1 VQRLKVMA
9 DLDLT
14 QSRRPQD
21 GKFRF
26 VHAGRNVDV
35 RMSVIPTIWGEN
47 VVLRLLGGAL
57 KITGFEELGCSR
69 GVARTLDDASKSPHG
84 LVLVTGPTGSG
95 KSTTLY
101 TALTRINSPE
111 RNVVAIEDPV
121 EYRLPMVRHVQVNSE
136 IGLSFAGALRAIMR
150 QDPDVILLGEIRD
163 EETARIAVQAALTG
177 HLVLSTLHTNDAPGA
192 IARLQNFNC
201 PSFAINASLVCT
213 LAQRLVRKVCE
224 SCAKPYTPDPTL
236 MRRFMPPDQ
245 DGQFRH
251 GAGCPKCSNL
261 GLRGRIGIFEC
272 IRMTR
277 RLQDAVESGA
287 STGALR
293 ALAVRDGMVPMWQ
306 DGVEKARLGLTTLE
320 EIASIAAGSLD
331 DDALESD
338 QSDARAMAA

>member
-1 VQRLKVMA
+1 
-9 DLDLT
+9 
-14 QSRRPQD
+14 
-21 GKFRF
+21 
-26 VHAGRNVDV
+26 
-35 RMSVIPTIWGEN
+35 
-47 VVLRLLGGAL
+47 
-57 KITGFEELGCSR
+57 
-69 GVARTLDDASKSPHG
+69 
-84 LVLVTGPTGSG
+84 
-95 KSTTLY
+95 
-101 TALTRINSPE
+101 
-111 RNVVAIEDPV
+111 
-121 EYRLPMVRHVQVNSE
+121 
-136 IGLSFAGALRAIMR
+136 
-150 QDPDVILLGEIRD
+150 
-163 EETARIAVQAALTG
+163 
-177 HLVLSTLHTNDAPGA
+177 
-192 IARLQNFNC
+192 
-201 PSFAINASLVCT
+201 
-213 LAQRLVRKVCE
+213 VRKVCE